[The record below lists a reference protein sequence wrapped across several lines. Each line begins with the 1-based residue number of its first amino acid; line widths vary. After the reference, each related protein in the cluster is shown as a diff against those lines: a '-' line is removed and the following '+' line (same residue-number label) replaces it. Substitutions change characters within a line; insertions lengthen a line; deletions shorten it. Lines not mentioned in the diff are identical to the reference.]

1 MPFDFDSLWEFASVT
16 DPSVLRVLLKSSP
29 DWAIATRVESGACGA
44 CWQVPHYES
53 VGGPT
58 GRRVTQKDPSFTTH

>member
-29 DWAIATRVESGACGA
+29 DWAIATTGSRAVPAAPAGRFHTTSASGDHEPDAG
-44 CWQVPHYES
+44 E
-53 VGGPT
+53 
-58 GRRVTQKDPSFTTH
+58 